1 MVDYL
6 LLTCFAAS
14 FLTTLTLTPLWIK
27 AALKANL
34 KGRDMNKYEKP
45 EVAEFGG
52 VAVVAGFMA
61 GVLIYIGLS
70 TFYFHQNANLIFI
83 LAAVSTILGIT
94 IVGVLDDLLGWK
106 AGLKQWQ
113 KPLLTLPVALPMM
126 VVNAG
131 ESVMSLPIVGPVDF
145 GILFPLVIIPLGIL
159 GAANGFNMLAGYNGL
174 EAGMGAIILGTM
186 GLIAW
191 RTGSGWVAMLAI
203 SAFFALLAFLVYNWY
218 PAKVFPGDT
227 LTYSIGALIACVAIL
242 GNMEKIAIVLFIPY
256 FLDFLLP
263 LRKKLHVEAFAKV
276 NRDNSLE
283 MPYRGIYD
291 MTHLGIFVVGKVK
304 SKVFERDVV
313 VSILALEVI
322 LAVLTIVVF

>member
-1 MVDYL
+1 
-6 LLTCFAAS
+6 
-14 FLTTLTLTPLWIK
+14 
-27 AALKANL
+27 
-34 KGRDMNKYEKP
+34 
-45 EVAEFGG
+45 
-52 VAVVAGFMA
+52 
-61 GVLIYIGLS
+61 
-70 TFYFHQNANLIFI
+70 
-83 LAAVSTILGIT
+83 
-94 IVGVLDDLLGWK
+94 
-106 AGLKQWQ
+106 
-113 KPLLTLPVALPMM
+113 
-126 VVNAG
+126 
-131 ESVMSLPIVGPVDF
+131 
-145 GILFPLVIIPLGIL
+145 
-159 GAANGFNMLAGYNGL
+159 MLAGYNGL